1 MQNHMKHIC
10 SWTIPHCLLALL
22 LLLVLSSCG
31 TVDQIQKPGD
41 ESTSAEISAAEK
53 LTKSGNYAKA
63 AEIYWNAAQQVDSPV
78 REEYQLRAAELQIE
92 ANNFPLA
99 YQYLGLINEQNLTFE
114 LIPRKRIA
122 QASIAVHEERFND
135 ALVQLPA
142 DLITRAP
149 EYEANIL
156 QLRATALAGVGD
168 TLSSLQTR
176 VELGPLLRDPVD
188 IAHNQSET
196 WRLLA
201 AARDDQLNQWVNTD
215 DDVLRGWVEL
225 AQTKRAPYT
234 NIEQLNFAINE
245 WKASHANHPASENL
259 LTSILEGFENYFVIP
274 NRIALLL
281 PMTGRYA
288 KIANVI
294 YAGIKSARE
303 LQTDQ
308 QYVPELILY
317 DTGDDA
323 TQIMYYY
330 NQAVSEGAEFVIGPL
345 KKDAAT
351 ILAQQAE
358 LPIPVLTLNYLAQ
371 KQSTPSN
378 LFQFGLFPEDESIQ
392 VAERASLDEHFSAII
407 ITPVGEWGERLADS
421 FQFRF
426 EELGGITLDTQYYA
440 SNDTDFSAPLKL
452 ALQLDQSEDRYRQL
466 RSVLGQNLEFEPRR
480 RQDVDMIFLVATPR
494 VARLMRPQINY
505 YYATDLPVYSTSHIF
520 SGIENIARDRDLN
533 GVIYCDIPWLL
544 QPTNDQEL
552 IRELLLLESGD
563 SYQLLPRFAAMGI
576 DAYHLPVK
584 LAELAALPYERF
596 NGLTGNIKMRAG
608 NKLYREL
615 NWAQFIDGKP
625 VLLPQL
631 NFDSAQN

>member
-1 MQNHMKHIC
+1 MLIQTKNLSIQ
-10 SWTIPHCLLALL
+10 TIAYCLLSLL
-22 LLLVLSSCG
+22 LLLAVSSCG
-31 TVDQIQKPGD
+31 TVDKLPKPGD
-41 ESTSAEISAAEK
+41 DSPSAQIATAEK
-53 LTKSGNYAKA
+53 LAKRGDYTKA
-63 AEIYWNAAQQVDSPV
+63 AEIYWNTAQQVDSPI

-92 ANNFPLA
+92 ANNYPLA

-114 LIPRKRIA
+114 LIPRKRISEA
-122 QASIAVHEERFND
+122 EIAIHEKRFND
-135 ALVQLPA
+135 ALVRLPT

-149 EYEANIL
+149 EYKTNIL
-156 QLRATALAGVGD
+156 QLRATALAGIGD
-168 TLSSLQTR
+168 TFASLLTQVELSSLLTDQ
-176 VELGPLLRDPVD
+176 V
-188 IAHNQSET
+188 AAAQSQNEI

-201 AARDDQLNQWVNTD
+201 SARDDQLNQWLDTD
-215 DDVLRGWVEL
+215 NDILRGWIEL

-234 NIEQLNFAINE
+234 NIEQLSYAINE

-259 LTSILEGFENYFVIP
+259 LTSILEDYENYFVVP
-274 NRIALLL
+274 NKVALLL

-288 KIANVI
+288 KIADVI

-308 QYVPELILY
+308 QYTPELMLY
-317 DTGDDA
+317 DTGDDPS
-323 TQIMYYY
+323 QIMHFY
-330 NQAVSEGAEFVIGPL
+330 NQAVNEGAEFVIGPL

-351 ILAQQAE
+351 IVAQQPE
-358 LPIPVLTLNYLAQ
+358 LPIPVLTLNYLA
-371 KQSTPSN
+371 KEQSTPSN
-378 LFQFGLFPEDESIQ
+378 LFQFGLFPEDEAIQ

-407 ITPVGEWGERLADS
+407 ITPVGEWGERLANA

-426 EELGGITLDTQYYA
+426 EELGGITLDTQFYA
-440 SNDTDFSAPLKL
+440 SNETDFSAPLKL

-480 RQDVDMIFLVATPR
+480 RQDVDMIFLVASPR

-520 SGIENIARDRDLN
+520 AGIENIARDRDIN

-544 QPTNDQEL
+544 QPTPDHEL
-552 IRELLLLESGD
+552 IREILVLESGD
-563 SYQLLPRFAAMGI
+563 SYQLLPRFAALGI

-596 NGLTGNIKMRAG
+596 NGLTGNIKMRSG
-608 NKLYREL
+608 NKLFREL
-615 NWAQFIDGKP
+615 NWAQFIEGKP

-631 NFDSAQN
+631 HSDSTHN